1 MRKQAVESA
10 KLGHESFTRVW
21 MVVHL
26 VNLSGKD
33 LVANGN
39 PGLSPP
45 QSPPDQLIWSKWL
58 GDL

>member
-26 VNLSGKD
+26 VKRNGKD
-33 LVANGN
+33 LVGNRN
-39 PGLSPP
+39 PGLSPL
-45 QSPPDQLIWSKWL
+45 QSPTRSSNLVRVA
-58 GDL
+58 G